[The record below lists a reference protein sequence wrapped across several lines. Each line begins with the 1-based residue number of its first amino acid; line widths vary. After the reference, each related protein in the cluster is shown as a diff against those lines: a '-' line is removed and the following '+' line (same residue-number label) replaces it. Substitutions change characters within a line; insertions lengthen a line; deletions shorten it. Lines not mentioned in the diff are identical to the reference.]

1 MMIPKFNYFRSKA
14 HLKNVASLPCQNC
27 YIEGETQAAHS
38 NWAEHGKGRGIKAT
52 DEFTA
57 ALCQKCHTELDQ
69 GRMLTKDQRKQMWVV
84 AHYKTVRKLVMLGL
98 WPETVPIPH
107 NPEFDEI
114 LKDAYASH

>member
-1 MMIPKFNYFRSKA
+1 MIPKYKYFRSKE

-38 NWAEHGKGRGIKAT
+38 NWSDWGNKGRGIKAS

-69 GRMLTKDQRKQMWVV
+69 GARLTKDQRRMLWQM
-84 AHYKTVRKLVMLGL
+84 AYQKTVSKLKASGK
-98 WPETVPIPH
+98 WP
-107 NPEFDEI
+107 DE
-114 LKDAYASH
+114 LK

>member
-1 MMIPKFNYFRSKA
+1 MIPKYKYFRSKE

-38 NWAEHGKGRGIKAT
+38 NWSDWGNKGRGIKAS

-69 GRMLTKDQRKQMWVV
+69 GARLTKEQRRMLWQM
-84 AHYKTVRKLVMLGL
+84 AYQKTVANLKASGN
-98 WPETVPIPH
+98 WP
-107 NPEFDEI
+107 DE
-114 LKDAYASH
+114 LQ